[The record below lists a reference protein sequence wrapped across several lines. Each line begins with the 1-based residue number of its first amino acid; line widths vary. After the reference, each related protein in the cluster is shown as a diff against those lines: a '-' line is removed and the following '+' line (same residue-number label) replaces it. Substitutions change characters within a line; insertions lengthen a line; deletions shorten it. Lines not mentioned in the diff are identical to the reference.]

1 MGLQKQMSDLRD
13 KTQVRIDPMIQTV
26 DHFET
31 SAEIL
36 NHPSNKGSTRLTGRF
51 RSFEWILQ
59 RGLTSSVPNHDMSM
73 SPNHDISI
81 SSALLEDS

>member
-31 SAEIL
+31 SAEIFKSSFQQGFHKAHWEIQKL
-36 NHPSNKGSTRLTGRF
+36 RMDLAE
-51 RSFEWILQ
+51 RSHIECAK
-59 RGLTSSVPNHDMSM
+59 P
-73 SPNHDISI
+73 
-81 SSALLEDS
+81 